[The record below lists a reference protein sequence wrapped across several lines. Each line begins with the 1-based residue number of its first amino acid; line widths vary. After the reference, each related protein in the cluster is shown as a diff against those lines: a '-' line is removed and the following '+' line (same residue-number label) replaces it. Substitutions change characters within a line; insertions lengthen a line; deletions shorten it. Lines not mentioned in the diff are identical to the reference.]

1 MVSHSHHFDTLILN
15 GYNKNILIYEGDFI
29 MYNILLVDDEKT
41 VLDALL
47 SEISWEQLGV
57 NNIMT
62 ATNGIQALEIL
73 NERHIDLL
81 ITDICMPQM
90 DGLELLS
97 QVHTLYPHL
106 HSILLT
112 AYGEFEYA
120 RKALQLG
127 VENYLL
133 KPFIQEEL
141 ENTIEKALDNIYKN
155 HHSTKQL
162 FQNNI
167 LSRWVTDSIT
177 IEELSERARLLNI
190 NIFLNAYCVVCIR
203 KRNSTDSILAYIEGC
218 TQHLDT
224 RYVVYSFFD
233 AKGRYVLIIGGNG
246 LTASCVSSIFLST
259 EQNAPTKNNF
269 IISIG
274 SIVNSSEKVAESY
287 QNACLLLETSNFA
300 TLKSP
305 VLIHDSSL
313 RTVNDILINELNTLF
328 LVTDTEEREK
338 GFHELI
344 QKWTAYKNTSDS
356 ALLQQIAQSLI
367 QLFNQEFP
375 DKPGI
380 QKQIFSHINLFTK
393 LPGSKDFSSVVFD
406 LLCYSYLL
414 FRDYFNQLS
423 PIVQQAINYIRT
435 NYTQAPS
442 VKEFCDKKQM
452 NTCYLGYLF
461 KNETGM
467 FFNNYLTQYRIC
479 CALQLLLETNLTIN
493 AIAQK
498 TGFSTTNYFITCFK
512 KQLSI
517 SPNKYRTLN
526 DKI

>member
-1 MVSHSHHFDTLILN
+1 
-15 GYNKNILIYEGDFI
+15 

-41 VLDALL
+41 ILDALL

-57 NNIMT
+57 NTIMT
-62 ATNGIQALEIL
+62 AANGIQALEIL
-73 NERHIDLL
+73 NKHEIDLL

-97 QVHTLYPHL
+97 QAHALYPQM

-141 ENTIEKALDNIYKN
+141 ESTIEKALDNIYKN
-155 HHSTKQL
+155 QHSTKQL
-162 FQNNI
+162 FRNNI
-167 LSRWVTDSIT
+167 LSRWVTDNIT
-177 IEELSERARLLNI
+177 IEELSERAHLLNI
-190 NIFLNAYCVVCIR
+190 NIFLNTYCVVCIH
-203 KRNSTDSILAYIEGC
+203 KRNPSDSISTYVEACI
-218 TQHLDT
+218 QHLDKS
-224 RYVVYSFFD
+224 YVVYSFFD

-246 LTASCVSSIFLST
+246 LTASCISSLFLSEVT
-259 EQNAPTKNNF
+259 DSVTPNNF
-269 IISIG
+269 VISIG
-274 SIVNSSEKVAESY
+274 SIVNNSEKVAESY
-287 QNACLLLETSNFA
+287 QNACLLLETSYFA
-300 TLKSP
+300 ALKSP
-305 VLIHDSSL
+305 VLTHDSSF
-313 RTVNDILINELNTLF
+313 RTSNDILINELNTLF
-328 LVTDTEEREK
+328 LETDTETREE
-338 GFHELI
+338 GFRDLI
-344 QKWTAYKNTSDS
+344 KKRTAYNNTPDS
-356 ALLQQIAQSLI
+356 ALLHQIVQSLI

-380 QKQIFSHINLFTK
+380 QQQIFNHIRLFTK
-393 LPGSKDFSSVVFD
+393 LPDTNDFSSVVFE
-406 LLCYSYLL
+406 LLRYSYLL

-442 VKEFCDKKQM
+442 VNEFCDKKQM

-512 KQLSI
+512 KQLGI

-526 DKI
+526 KKI